1 MQNEY
6 ISNLTATTWWS
17 KNTKFFLIK
26 YFRCVRFVTIRD
38 FWHLLRSTGRLLLE
52 ISQLVVCPV
61 SLWLIFAD
69 TTTVSWK
76 IKGCGERYN
85 CRWKW
90 KWFFFIKK
98 VSRIVL
104 VVVVLVFL
112 YPIELNDLI
121 LYLLSLKHWQ
131 SSIRVVADMLL
142 SNLSSIRRP
151 CSRLDSFCI

>member
-17 KNTKFFLIK
+17 KNTNFFLIK

-104 VVVVLVFL
+104 VVGLFV
-112 YPIELNDLI
+112 
-121 LYLLSLKHWQ
+121 SHWTKWSNTIPFIPQ
-131 SSIRVVADMLL
+131 TLTIKYTRGSRHASIK
-142 SNLSSIRRP
+142 
-151 CSRLDSFCI
+151 SFVYQKAV